1 MTHSQTE
8 ADRPD
13 SAEYQ
18 PENQSGNPLP
28 HDWAH
33 SPDSDTDTESTPA
46 RFDTDDRALR
56 AAGEMA
62 GEETEVLEAVPGNQP
77 DLPPSAS
84 PPAFSTMDATADVDA
99 VIDRDGNDDDL
110 EAVVGLNSPIR
121 GDVGPPSNVTPPPP
135 PEHRPPAP
143 QPAET
148 NEAGP
153 QLPIADYDDLSVV
166 QVSRKLPDLSED
178 ELRQV
183 EDYERSHRKRKTLL
197 AKLERRLHNE
207 RPNRRSSGE
216 APSHEVGHADHSHA

>member
-1 MTHSQTE
+1 MTNSQTE

-13 SAEYQ
+13 FAEYQ

-28 HDWAH
+28 HESAH
-33 SPDSDTDTESTPA
+33 STHTDTDTESNPA
-46 RFDTDDRALR
+46 RFDTDDRAIR
-56 AAGEMA
+56 AAGEMI
-62 GEETEVLEAVPGNQP
+62 GEETEVLEAVPGNQN

-84 PPAFSTMDATADVDA
+84 PPAFSTVDATSDVDA

-121 GDVGPPSNVTPPPP
+121 GDVGPPSDVTPPPP

-143 QPAET
+143 QAAET
-148 NEAGP
+148 NASEQ

-166 QVSRKLPDLSED
+166 EVSRKLPDLSED

-183 EDYERSHRKRKTLL
+183 DDYERSHRKRKTLL

-207 RPNRRSSGE
+207 RPNKRSGGKTH
-216 APSHEVGHADHSHA
+216 AHEVGHTDHSHA

>member
-1 MTHSQTE
+1 MNPSQTQ

-13 SAEYQ
+13 FALPE

-28 HDWAH
+28 HESAH
-33 SPDSDTDTESTPA
+33 STDADLDSNPA

-56 AAGEMA
+56 AAGEMT
-62 GEETEVLEAVPGNQP
+62 GEETGVLEAVPGNQP

-84 PPAFSTMDATADVDA
+84 PPAFSTVDATEDVDA

-121 GDVGPPSNVTPPPP
+121 GDVGPPSDATPPPP

-143 QPAET
+143 PTAEAR
-148 NEAGP
+148 ESGR
-153 QLPIADYDDLSVV
+153 QLPIADYDDMSVAE
-166 QVSRKLPDLSED
+166 VSRKLPDLSED
-178 ELRQV
+178 ELRRV
-183 EDYERSHRKRKTLL
+183 DDYERSHRKRKTLL

-207 RPNRRSSGE
+207 RPNKRSGGKTH
-216 APSHEVGHADHSHA
+216 AHEVGHTDHSHA